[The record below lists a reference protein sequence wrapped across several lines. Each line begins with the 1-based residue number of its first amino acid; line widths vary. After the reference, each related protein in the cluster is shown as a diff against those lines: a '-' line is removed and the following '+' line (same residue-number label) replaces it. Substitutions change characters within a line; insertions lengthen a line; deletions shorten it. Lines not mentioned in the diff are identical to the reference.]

1 MKKKIVAVL
10 LAACLALAPSLSS
23 ADELM
28 DITRAAG
35 YTEATEAY
43 RPKSTLL
50 IDGNTGDVLW
60 EENADEVRDP
70 ASMSKAMTLYLVFEA
85 MSKGEISE
93 DTVITATPTDQAIAD
108 IYEISNNKIVAGVDY
123 TVSELITMT
132 AVPSSNVTTVM
143 LANYLTNND
152 PDKWLDM
159 MNEDLKQ
166 AYELAKV
173 ESDSLVPITPTF
185 LKRMNAMLMRTT
197 GSVHSV
203 MGGSFD
209 SSKGEFRLCGVTA
222 GVGGHSYMNYLKV
235 PAKVDELCAIL
246 QEKQK
251 KMGTFREQYE
261 LSFNAHLN
269 LVTIHPW
276 VDGNGRTARLLM
288 NYIQFC
294 YHLFPTKIFKEDR
307 EAYILSLRQCQD
319 EETNQLFLLFMAG
332 QLKKSLSLEIER
344 FKASQKKGFCFM
356 F

>member
-159 MNEDLKQ
+159 MNEKSK
-166 AYELAKV
+166 ELGMTNTKW
-173 ESDSLVPITPTF
+173 
-185 LKRMNAMLMRTT
+185 
-197 GSVHSV
+197 
-203 MGGSFD
+203 
-209 SSKGEFRLCGVTA
+209 
-222 GVGGHSYMNYLKV
+222 
-235 PAKVDELCAIL
+235 
-246 QEKQK
+246 
-251 KMGTFREQYE
+251 
-261 LSFNAHLN
+261 FNASGAVAVAFKGYYSPQRYDN
-269 LVTIHPW
+269 NQT
-276 VDGNGRTARLLM
+276 NQTTARDLAIM
-288 NYIQFC
+288 TYNFIKKY
-294 YHLFPTKIFKEDR
+294 PE
-307 EAYILSLRQCQD
+307 ILKYTSKPVVTVKKGTPY
-319 EETNQLFLLFMAG
+319 EETFETYNYSIPGANTELMGLTV
-332 QLKKSLSLEIER
+332 
-344 FKASQKKGFCFM
+344 
-356 F
+356 

>member
-132 AVPSSNVTTVM
+132 AG
-143 LANYLTNND
+143 A
-152 PDKWLDM
+152 
-159 MNEDLKQ
+159 
-166 AYELAKV
+166 
-173 ESDSLVPITPTF
+173 F
-185 LKRMNAMLMRTT
+185 L
-197 GSVHSV
+197 
-203 MGGSFD
+203 
-209 SSKGEFRLCGVTA
+209 
-222 GVGGHSYMNYLKV
+222 
-235 PAKVDELCAIL
+235 
-246 QEKQK
+246 
-251 KMGTFREQYE
+251 
-261 LSFNAHLN
+261 
-269 LVTIHPW
+269 
-276 VDGNGRTARLLM
+276 
-288 NYIQFC
+288 
-294 YHLFPTKIFKEDR
+294 
-307 EAYILSLRQCQD
+307 
-319 EETNQLFLLFMAG
+319 
-332 QLKKSLSLEIER
+332 
-344 FKASQKKGFCFM
+344 
-356 F
+356 

>member
-132 AVPSSNVTTVM
+132 AVPSSNVTTFSNT
-143 LANYLTNND
+143 LANL
-152 PDKWLDM
+152 LS
-159 MNEDLKQ
+159 Q
-166 AYELAKV
+166 
-173 ESDSLVPITPTF
+173 
-185 LKRMNAMLMRTT
+185 LKREHLMRKPSRLTT
-197 GSVHSV
+197 TLFQVPNTEL
-203 MGGSFD
+203 MG
-209 SSKGEFRLCGVTA
+209 
-222 GVGGHSYMNYLKV
+222 
-235 PAKVDELCAIL
+235 
-246 QEKQK
+246 
-251 KMGTFREQYE
+251 
-261 LSFNAHLN
+261 
-269 LVTIHPW
+269 
-276 VDGNGRTARLLM
+276 LM
-288 NYIQFC
+288 V
-294 YHLFPTKIFKEDR
+294 
-307 EAYILSLRQCQD
+307 
-319 EETNQLFLLFMAG
+319 
-332 QLKKSLSLEIER
+332 
-344 FKASQKKGFCFM
+344 
-356 F
+356 